1 LAFLYLGL
9 LDFAALRDLLTFL
22 EGSQQ
27 QNTTNEFQI
36 Y

>member
-9 LDFAALRDLLTFL
+9 LDSAALRDFLTFI
-22 EGSQQ
+22 EDSQQ